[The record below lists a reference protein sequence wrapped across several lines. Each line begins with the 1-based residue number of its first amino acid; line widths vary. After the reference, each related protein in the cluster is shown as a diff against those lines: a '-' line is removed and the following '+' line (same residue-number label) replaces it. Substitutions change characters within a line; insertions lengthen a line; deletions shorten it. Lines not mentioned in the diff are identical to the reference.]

1 MKEMCCMDVY
11 KGNELKDFVRG
22 SLIEEYKER
31 FILKDLHNYMMSK
44 NDRKVCCL
52 YGLRR
57 TGKTMMALQE
67 IRNLEDYGNTLLI
80 RCSEDDTMWKVRETI
95 EEFLES
101 NPDGRNIFIDEA
113 TKAKKFINT
122 CSFLADDYA
131 MRGIKVVLAGSDSLC
146 FLIAKRGELFDR
158 AHFLHTTYIPFK
170 EYNYLLGKGIREYIE
185 YGGTLTDGIDNV
197 FYNNDRANV
206 YTNSAIA
213 ENISNTLKKWNDGRN
228 YGYDVLGDII
238 KYNDLPS
245 FISKVIEYHNR
256 KFLADVINKDFESH
270 DPDSLIELMSK
281 AKNKF
286 TDPEPIDTDSM
297 NDRIRIFLG
306 IKEQHFSRADENSVN
321 AIIEYLKELGVL
333 YQIPKIK
340 KLDTVKENEYIFTQ
354 AGMRYCQATEL
365 AKSLITSEEFE
376 GYTEGQQKQI
386 LQKLE
391 SDICGGILE
400 DIVFGQLAREFEA
413 SRWQDRTQEVTKYR
427 NFANKEIDVLV
438 LDYDKEA
445 VFALEVKLSGEK
457 SGNQRKR
464 LLNKGFCAEIEEKA
478 GMAIAN
484 KAVVYLGGNGE
495 SDDGVL
501 YINAEDFLKQSKEI
515 VQVLLCHPNIRAF
528 DQLEALVRKEIE
540 TGRDIP
546 HNQPQRKKQ
555 VYERG

>member
-1 MKEMCCMDVY
+1 MDVY
-11 KGNELKDFVRG
+11 QGNELKDFVRG

-31 FILKDLHNYMMSK
+31 FILKDLHNYMTSK

-57 TGKTMMALQE
+57 TGKTVMALQE

-113 TKAKKFINT
+113 TKAKNFINT
-122 CSFLADDYA
+122 CSFLADEYT
-131 MRGIKVVLAGSDSLC
+131 MRGIKVVLAGSDSLG
-146 FLIAKRGELFDR
+146 FLIAKKGELYDR

-206 YTNSAIA
+206 YTNSAIV
-213 ENISNTLKKWNDGRN
+213 ENITNTLKKWNDGRN
-228 YGYDVLGDII
+228 YGYDVLRDII
-238 KYNDLPS
+238 RHNDLPS
-245 FISKVIEYHNR
+245 FISRVIEYHNR
-256 KFLADVINKDFESH
+256 KFLAEVINKDFESH
-270 DPDSLIELMSK
+270 DPGPLIELMSK

-286 TDPEPIDTDSM
+286 ADPEPIDTESM
-297 NDRIRIFLG
+297 
-306 IKEQHFSRADENSVN
+306 N
-321 AIIEYLKELGVL
+321 AIIEYLKELDVL
-333 YQIPKIK
+333 YQIPKVK
-340 KLDTVKENEYIFTQ
+340 SLDTVKEKEYIFTQ
-354 AGMRYCQATEL
+354 AGLRYCQATEL
-365 AKSLITSEEFE
+365 AKTLITSGEFE

-413 SRWQDRTQEVTKYR
+413 SRWQDRIQEVTQYR
-427 NFANKEIDVLV
+427 NFASKEIDVLV
-438 LDYDKEA
+438 LDYAKET
-445 VFALEVKLSGEK
+445 VLALEVKLSGEK
-457 SGNQRKR
+457 SDDQRKY
-464 LLNKGFCAEIEEKA
+464 LLNKGLCAEIEQKA

-484 KAVVYLGGNGE
+484 RAVVYLGGNGE
-495 SDDGVL
+495 SYDGVL
-501 YINAEDFLKQSKEI
+501 YINAEDFLKKSKEI
-515 VQVLLCHPNIRAF
+515 TQVLLSHPSIRAF
-528 DQLEALVRKEIE
+528 DQLDALVK
-540 TGRDIP
+540 GD
-546 HNQPQRKKQ
+546 
-555 VYERG
+555 

>member
-1 MKEMCCMDVY
+1 MDVY
-11 KGNELKDFVRG
+11 QGNELKDFVRG

-31 FILKDLHNYMMSK
+31 FILKDLHNYMTSK

-57 TGKTMMALQE
+57 TGKTVMALQE

-80 RCSEDDTMWKVRETI
+80 RCSEDDTMWKLRETI
-95 EEFLES
+95 DEFLES

-113 TKAKKFINT
+113 TKAKMFINT

-131 MRGIKVVLAGSDSLC
+131 MRGIKVVLAGTDSLG
-146 FLIAKRGELFDR
+146 FLIAKSGELYDR

-185 YGGTLTDGIDNV
+185 YGGTLTDSIDNV

-206 YTNSAIA
+206 YTNSAIV
-213 ENISNTLKKWNDGRN
+213 ENIFNTLKKWNDGRN
-228 YGYDVLGDII
+228 YAYDGLRDII
-238 KYNDLPS
+238 KHNDLPS

-256 KFLADVINKDFESH
+256 KFLADVINRDFESH
-270 DPDSLIELMSK
+270 DPGSLVELMSK

-286 TDPEPIDTDSM
+286 ADPEPGDTESM

-306 IKEQHFSRADENSVN
+306 LKEQHFSRTDEDSVN
-321 AIIEYLKELGVL
+321 AIIEYLKKLDVL

-340 KLDTVKENEYIFTQ
+340 SLDTVKENEYIFTQ

-365 AKSLITSEEFE
+365 AEALINSEEFE
-376 GYTEGQQKQI
+376 GYTERQQKQI
-386 LQKLE
+386 LQRLE

-400 DIVFGQLAREFEA
+400 DIVFPQLAREFEA
-413 SRWQDRTQEVTKYR
+413 SRWQDRTHEVTKYR
-427 NFANKEIDVLV
+427 NTANKEIGVLV
-438 LDYDKEA
+438 LDYAKQT

-457 SGNQRKR
+457 SGDQRKY
-464 LLNKGFCAEIEEKA
+464 LLNKGLCAEIEEKA

-484 KAVVYLGGNGE
+484 KAIVYLGGNGE

-501 YINAEDFLKQSKEI
+501 YINAEHFLKQSKEI
-515 VQVLLCHPNIRAF
+515 AQVLLSHPNIRAF
-528 DQLEALVRKEIE
+528 DQLDALVKGDFQGNDGDENNGKRS
-540 TGRDIP
+540 
-546 HNQPQRKKQ
+546 
-555 VYERG
+555 